1 MRPHSAAH
9 RLPPKGVERRFG
21 GSLAP
26 KGRAG
31 DRAATTPPVRLSL
44 VFYVFLARTALGTM
58 CSLLPLSRMR
68 AAERHIRFQCVLTFV
83 LAMGAAALYDA
94 AVAPTD
100 FPGAPD
106 AFLRLDG
113 AMPWTLF
120 GLGIGALLAN
130 MAFGTFKR
138 KAGRILLGVAA
149 LAGVGVAC
157 GTAAFSWAGGD
168 PGARAVLT
176 LNAMLGG
183 MVMGGINDAMI
194 LGHFYLMIRGL
205 PLNALRRAGWF
216 VGIVLIA
223 RMVLFGLVLLFWDG
237 ASEVL
242 LGREL
247 VWTTWRVAFGFF
259 GPMVL
264 LVMVAGTVKVKHT
277 QAATGLLYV
286 AVGFA
291 IMGELAAVYLE
302 IHTGL
307 PV

>member
-1 MRPHSAAH
+1 MQ
-9 RLPPKGVERRFG
+9 
-21 GSLAP
+21 
-26 KGRAG
+26 
-31 DRAATTPPVRLSL
+31 LSL
-44 VFYVFLARTALGTM
+44 VFYVFLARTAVGTIL
-58 CSLLPLSRMR
+58 SLLPLCRMR
-68 AAERHIRFQCVLTFV
+68 AAERHIRFQSVLTFV
-83 LAMGAAALYDA
+83 LAVGAAVLYDA

-100 FPGAPD
+100 FPGAPE

-113 AMPWTLF
+113 AMPSMLI
-120 GLGIGALLAN
+120 GLAVGGLLAN
-130 MAFGTFKR
+130 LAFGTFRR
-138 KAGRILLGVAA
+138 KTGRVLLVLGGLAA
-149 LAGVGVAC
+149 VGVAC

-168 PGARAVLT
+168 PGARTVLT
-176 LNAMLGG
+176 LNAILGG
-183 MVMGGINDAMI
+183 LVMGGINDAMI

-205 PLNALRRAGWF
+205 PLQALRRAGWF

-223 RMVLFGLVLLFWDG
+223 RIVLFTLVLLFWDG

-247 VWTTWRVAFGFF
+247 VWTAWRVAFGFF
-259 GPMVL
+259 GPLVL
-264 LVMVAGTVKVKHT
+264 LIMVAGTVKVKHT